1 MSFPRR
7 RESSLFIVLW
17 IPVPRLREDRLHGN
31 DSLFLSFPGLTGESR
46 TQGAFQRTDEFKEQ
60 TVVLSGAGFMK
71 QEITLKVNGTSYLVQ
86 VEPRRTLVEVLREN
100 LGLMGTKVSCNE
112 GECGA
117 CTVLMDGRPAA
128 SCLVLAIDAQHQEI
142 VTIEGMSV
150 GEKLHPIQEAFL
162 QHGAIQCGFCTPGMV
177 MSTKALLDENP
188 KPTALEARQAISG
201 NLCRCTGYQQ
211 IVDSVLAAAQKPAG
225 N

>member
-1 MSFPRR
+1 M
-7 RESSLFIVLW
+7 E
-17 IPVPRLREDRLHGN
+17 
-31 DSLFLSFPGLTGESR
+31 
-46 TQGAFQRTDEFKEQ
+46 
-60 TVVLSGAGFMK
+60 
-71 QEITLKVNGTSYLVQ
+71 QEITLKVNGIDYLVQ

-128 SCLVLAIDAQHQEI
+128 SCLVLAVDAQHKKI
-142 VTIEGMSV
+142 VTIEGMST
-150 GEKLHPIQEAFL
+150 GEKLDPIQEAFL
-162 QHGAIQCGFCTPGMV
+162 KHGAIQCGFCTPGMV

-188 KPTALEARQAISG
+188 QPTALEVRQAISG

-211 IVDSVLAAAQKPAG
+211 IVDSILAVSQKAAG
-225 N
+225 NS

>member
-1 MSFPRR
+1 
-7 RESSLFIVLW
+7 
-17 IPVPRLREDRLHGN
+17 
-31 DSLFLSFPGLTGESR
+31 
-46 TQGAFQRTDEFKEQ
+46 
-60 TVVLSGAGFMK
+60 MK

-86 VEPRRTLVEVLREN
+86 VEPRRTLVEVLRED

-128 SCLVLAIDAQHQEI
+128 SCLVLAIDAQQQEI
-142 VTIEGMSV
+142 TTIEGMSA

-177 MSTKALLDENP
+177 MSSKALLDENP
-188 KPTALEARQAISG
+188 RPSSLEVRQAISG

-211 IVDSVLAAAQKPAG
+211 IVDSVLAAAQRMDGKS
-225 N
+225 